1 MEKKLLKTA
10 ASFQLSLH
18 YINKVS
24 STQVH
29 KMCPIHTYHK
39 KNKYLNDKWA
49 SEWDTFLSCTFKQYT
64 TIYFTQMH
72 DG

>member
-10 ASFQLSLH
+10 ASFQRSLL
-18 YINKVS
+18 YIIKVS

-39 KNKYLNDKWA
+39 KIN
-49 SEWDTFLSCTFKQYT
+49 
-64 TIYFTQMH
+64 I
-72 DG
+72 

>member
-18 YINKVS
+18 HNV
-24 STQVH
+24 STQLH

-39 KNKYLNDKWA
+39 KINLYMINEHH
-49 SEWDTFLSCTFKQYT
+49 SGIHS
-64 TIYFTQMH
+64 
-72 DG
+72 